1 MFNLRGT
8 SVRKIE
14 GKYAMGKHSMGATDR
29 QWGGPELVVDAEAGA
44 EAATAPRPAGD
55 EGAREADAE

>member
-1 MFNLRGT
+1 M
-8 SVRKIE
+8 RKIE

-29 QWGGPELVVDAEAGA
+29 QWGGPELVVDAEAAA